1 MVSNIFLLLGIFLG
15 YMIAICFYWL
25 ERDRRI
31 RAEKSSDDWMEWCFK
46 LLDEYRENNQSQ
58 CDKKE
63 LNNNDKR

>member
-1 MVSNIFLLLGIFLG
+1 MESNALFLFGFIAG
-15 YMIAICFYWL
+15 YFTAICFYWL

-31 RAEKSSDDWMEWCFK
+31 SAEKSSDYWMEWCFK